1 MPILNAL
8 RKFREDFFSPFLTWN
23 QNPIN
28 TQAKM
33 SRFFQGSDS
42 DTDSSSSSE
51 EEIYSGQEDEVH
63 SDGLS
68 DMDDDSDDDEDE
80 ASDGEDRGPAA
91 KRDYFLRGAAS
102 DESDEDEGKR
112 VVKSAKDKRLQE
124 IEATAKA
131 IENGGKIND
140 WTVVANGHSPRYGLF
155 ADGRI
160 RKVESVSCERY
171 LKTVA

>member
-1 MPILNAL
+1 
-8 RKFREDFFSPFLTWN
+8 
-23 QNPIN
+23 
-28 TQAKM
+28 M

-42 DTDSSSSSE
+42 DTDSSSSE
-51 EEIYSGQEDEVH
+51 EEDIYSGQEDNEVQ

-68 DMDDDSDDDEDE
+68 DMDDDSDEEEEE

-91 KRDYFLRGAAS
+91 RRDYFLRGAAS
-102 DESDEDEGKR
+102 DESEEDEGKR

-140 WTVVANGHSPRYGLF
+140 WTVVANGTLF
-155 ADGRI
+155 P
-160 RKVESVSCERY
+160 
-171 LKTVA
+171 

>member
-1 MPILNAL
+1 
-8 RKFREDFFSPFLTWN
+8 
-23 QNPIN
+23 
-28 TQAKM
+28 M

-51 EEIYSGQEDEVH
+51 EDIYSGQEDDEVQ

-68 DMDDDSDDDEDE
+68 GMDDDSDEDEDE

-91 KRDYFLRGAAS
+91 RRDYFLRGAAS

-124 IEATAKA
+124 IEATTKA

-140 WTVVANGHSPRYGLF
+140 WTVVANGTPFPRNCG
-155 ADGRI
+155 
-160 RKVESVSCERY
+160 
-171 LKTVA
+171 